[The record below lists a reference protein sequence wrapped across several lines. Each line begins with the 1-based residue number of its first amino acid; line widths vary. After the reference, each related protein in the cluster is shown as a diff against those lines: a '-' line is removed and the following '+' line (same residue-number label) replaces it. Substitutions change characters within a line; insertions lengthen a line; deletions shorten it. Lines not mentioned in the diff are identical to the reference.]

1 MVLLLKQRQ
10 FPRKQDRVEVNI
22 VSSLLPVA
30 IVQKRGIVAKANR
43 IVDGKRNHNIP
54 VDMSDDFYD
63 NGNEYCKYL
72 ITDPRAD
79 RYMRNQSE
87 KKEYASRHEAT
98 PDFEKSAEEVVR
110 KAEKEIL
117 QKQYKYKVG

>member
-1 MVLLLKQRQ
+1 MDLVLLLKQRQ

-72 ITDPRAD
+72 ITDHSAD
-79 RYMRNQSE
+79 RYMRNQYE
-87 KKEYASRHEAT
+87 KK
-98 PDFEKSAEEVVR
+98 
-110 KAEKEIL
+110 
-117 QKQYKYKVG
+117 